1 MTQLAGDRRVSA
13 RTGWSA
19 LTLLSGAFLAV
30 QARMNGELATAF
42 GYGLDAAI
50 WSFGSGLVV
59 LCVLLAFSPSM
70 RQGFRSL
77 REALRGQRLRWWQ
90 CVGGIIGGLYVFTQA
105 YAVPLA
111 GVALFTIAV
120 VGAQTLSAVG
130 VDRFGIGPAGEVA
143 VSWPRVVAALLAVVG
158 VVISVGDRVRGT
170 STAVVLPVV
179 LAALVG
185 AAMTVQQGL
194 NGRVT
199 VAAGPPLTTTWLNF
213 ATGSAVLCLIA
224 IPASRG
230 STFGAPASLAV
241 PWWAW
246 FGGVL
251 GIGIISVAA
260 ISVRHLGVL
269 LVSLLML
276 AGQLLAAVVLDAVDA
291 STRGHITPVA
301 ILGLLVTLAAGVL
314 AGVAAGRRPRHTRA
328 GQDTDASVA
337 G

>member
-1 MTQLAGDRRVSA
+1 MSP
-13 RTGWSA
+13 RTGWSL

-42 GYGLDAAI
+42 GHGLDAAI

-59 LCVLLAFSPSM
+59 LCLMLLVSPSM

-77 REALRGQRLRWWQ
+77 REALRARRLRWWQ
-90 CVGGIIGGLYVFTQA
+90 CIGGAVGGLYVFTQA
-105 YAVPLA
+105 YAVPIA

-130 VDRFGIGPAGEVA
+130 VDRYGIGPAGRVA
-143 VSWPRVVAALLAVVG
+143 VSWPRVAAALLALVG

-170 STAVVLPVV
+170 STAVVVPVV
-179 LAALVG
+179 LAALAG
-185 AAMTVQQGL
+185 AAMSVQQGI

-199 VAAGPPLTTTWLNF
+199 VAAGQPFTTTWLNF
-213 ATGSAVLCLIA
+213 AIGSVTLWVIA
-224 IPASRG
+224 IPASQG
-230 STFGAPASLAV
+230 SAFGTPVGLGV

-251 GIGIISVAA
+251 GVGIIAVGA

-276 AGQLLAAVVLDAVDA
+276 VGQLLAAVLLDLVDA

-301 ILGLLVTLAAGVL
+301 ILGLLVTLAAAVL
-314 AGVAAGRRPRHTRA
+314 AGLAARRRPHTADAA
-328 GQDTDASVA
+328 GQDTDTRVA

>member
-1 MTQLAGDRRVSA
+1 MSA
-13 RTGWSA
+13 RTGWSI
-19 LTLLSGAFLAV
+19 LTLVSGAFLAV
-30 QARMNGELATAF
+30 QARMNGELAVAF
-42 GYGLDAAI
+42 GHGLDAAL
-50 WSFGSGLVV
+50 WSFGSGLLI
-59 LCVLLAFSPSM
+59 LCVLLALSPSM
-70 RQGFRSL
+70 RAGFRSV
-77 REALRGQRLRWWQ
+77 REALRTRRLRWWQ
-90 CVGGIIGGLYVFTQA
+90 CIGGTVGGLYVFTQA

-120 VGAQTLSAVG
+120 VGAQTISAVG
-130 VDRFGIGPAGEVA
+130 VDRFGIGPAGRVA
-143 VSWPRVVAALLAVVG
+143 VSWPRVAAALLAVVG

-170 STAVVLPVV
+170 SGAVVVPVV
-179 LAALVG
+179 LAALAG
-185 AAMTVQQGL
+185 AAMTVQQGI

-199 VAAGPPLTTTWLNF
+199 VAAGQPLTTTWLNF
-213 ATGSAVLCLIA
+213 AFGSTVLCLIA

-230 STFGAPASLAV
+230 TAFGAPVSLTV

-251 GIGIISVAA
+251 GIGIIAVGA

-276 AGQLLAAVVLDAVDA
+276 AGQLLAAVLLDLLDA

-301 ILGLLVTLAAGVL
+301 ILGLLVTLAAAVL
-314 AGVAAGRRPRHTRA
+314 AGLAARRRPHTAGEAGRDR
-328 GQDTDASVA
+328 DARVA

>member
-1 MTQLAGDRRVSA
+1 MSP
-13 RTGWSA
+13 RTGWSL

-42 GYGLDAAI
+42 GHGLDAAI

-59 LCVLLAFSPSM
+59 LCLMLLVSPSM

-77 REALRGQRLRWWQ
+77 REALRARRLRWWQ
-90 CVGGIIGGLYVFTQA
+90 CIGGAVGGLYVFTQA
-105 YAVPLA
+105 YAVPIA

-130 VDRFGIGPAGEVA
+130 VDRYGIGPAGRVA
-143 VSWPRVVAALLAVVG
+143 VSWPRVAAALLALVG

-170 STAVVLPVV
+170 STAVVVPVV
-179 LAALVG
+179 LAALAG
-185 AAMTVQQGL
+185 AAMSVQQGI

-199 VAAGPPLTTTWLNF
+199 VAAGQPFTTTWLNF
-213 ATGSAVLCLIA
+213 AIGSVTLWVIA

-230 STFGAPASLAV
+230 SAFGTPVSLGV

-251 GIGIISVAA
+251 GVGIIAVGA

-276 AGQLLAAVVLDAVDA
+276 VGQLLAAVLLDLVDA

-301 ILGLLVTLAAGVL
+301 ILGL
-314 AGVAAGRRPRHTRA
+314 
-328 GQDTDASVA
+328 
-337 G
+337 

>member
-1 MTQLAGDRRVSA
+1 MAQPPGGRRMSA
-13 RTGWSA
+13 RTGWSV

-30 QARMNGELATAF
+30 QARMNGELASAF
-42 GYGLDAAI
+42 GHGLDAAI

-59 LCVLLAFSPSM
+59 LCVLLALSASM
-70 RQGFRSL
+70 RAGFRSI
-77 REALRGQRLRWWQ
+77 REALRGRRLRWWQ
-90 CVGGIIGGLYVFTQA
+90 CIGGIVGGLYVFTQA

-130 VDRFGIGPAGEVA
+130 VDRFGIGPAGKVA
-143 VSWPRVVAALLAVVG
+143 VSWPRVAAALLAVVG

-170 STAVVLPVV
+170 STGIVVPVV
-179 LAALVG
+179 LAALAG
-185 AAMTVQQGL
+185 AAMTVQQAI

-199 VAAGPPLTTTWLNF
+199 VAAENPLTTTWLNF
-213 ATGSAVLCLIA
+213 AFGSLVLWLIA

-230 STFGAPASLAV
+230 SAFGLPDSVAV

-251 GIGIISVAA
+251 GVGIIAVGA

-276 AGQLLAAVVLDAVDA
+276 AGQLLAALLLDLVDA
-291 STRGHITPVA
+291 STRSHITPVA
-301 ILGLLVTLAAGVL
+301 ILGLLVTLAAAVL
-314 AGVAAGRRPRHTRA
+314 AGLAATRGPRHTEAR
-328 GQDTDASVA
+328 QETDAGVA

>member
-1 MTQLAGDRRVSA
+1 MSA
-13 RTGWSA
+13 RTGWSV
-19 LTLLSGAFLAV
+19 LTLVSGAFLAV

-42 GYGLDAAI
+42 GHGLDAAI

-59 LCVLLAFSPSM
+59 LCVLAALSSSM
-70 RQGFRSL
+70 RQGFRSV
-77 REALRGQRLRWWQ
+77 RDALRGRRLAWWQ
-90 CVGGIIGGLYVFTQA
+90 CVGGVIGGLYVFTQA

-130 VDRFGIGPAGEVA
+130 VDRFGIGPAGKVA
-143 VSWPRVVAALLAVVG
+143 VSWPRVVASLMAVVG

-170 STAVVLPVV
+170 SSAVVLPVV
-179 LAALVG
+179 LAALAG

-199 VAAGPPLTTTWLNF
+199 VAAGQPLTTTWLNF
-213 ATGSAVLCLIA
+213 ATGSAVLWLIA

-230 STFGAPASLAV
+230 SAFGAPASLAV

-260 ISVRHLGVL
+260 PSVRHLGVL

-276 AGQLLAAVVLDAVDA
+276 AGQLLAAVLLDLVDA
-291 STRGHITPVA
+291 ATRSHITPVA
-301 ILGLLVTLAAGVL
+301 VIGLLVTLAAAVL
-314 AGVAAGRRPRHTRA
+314 AGLAATRHPSPTGAGGA